1 MSRTALIDP
10 FYDVE
15 IQGMFMYAWLVLTS
29 IYKNK
34 SAEVM
39 SSFIS
44 DAENVSPIIMA
55 NEIWYEKVSF
65 GLI

>member
-39 SSFIS
+39 SSFNS
-44 DAENVSPIIMA
+44 DAENVSPIIMV
-55 NEIWYEKVSF
+55 NEI
-65 GLI
+65 